1 MIQKIAII
9 GANEF
14 QNPIIQKAKEM
25 GLETH
30 VFAWQTGDIGERTAD
45 FFYPISITEKEK
57 ILEKCREI
65 GISSVISIAS
75 DLAVLTVN
83 YIARALGFPCNS
95 EWTDSVSTNK
105 FLMRDAFERAG
116 ISTPKHITTDLNNKF
131 LLPDDFT
138 YPVIVKPT
146 DRSGSRGVSKVN
158 TPSELEEAI
167 FAACSQSFAGKAI
180 IEEYIEGPEYSCEC
194 INWNGQHRILAY
206 TKKYTTN
213 APHFIET
220 GHDQPSDIPEDMLPD
235 INAAMLDVLD
245 ALKITWGA
253 AHIEF
258 RITPEGTVRIIEAG
272 ARMGG
277 DCIGSDLVELSTGY
291 DFLRMVIDVSYGRNP
306 DFKLLHKPF
315 PSCVRFIMN
324 KEDVMKF
331 EEIRRDYPGQ
341 IWRASEFQIEDR
353 RIVDSASRFGYYILR
368 KE

>member
-1 MIQKIAII
+1 MKQKIAII

-14 QNPIIQKAKEM
+14 QNPLIQKAKDM

-30 VFAWQTGDIGERTAD
+30 VFAWQTGDIGEKTAD

-65 GISSVISIAS
+65 GISSVVSIAS

-83 YIARALGFPCNS
+83 YIARALGFPCNN

-105 FLMRDAFERAG
+105 FLMRGALERAG
-116 ISTPKHITTDLNNKF
+116 ISTPKYTTTDLKDMF
-131 LLPDDFT
+131 LLPNDFT

-146 DRSGSRGVSKVN
+146 DRSGSRGVSKVDA
-158 TPSELEEAI
+158 PSDLKEAI
-167 FAACSQSFAGKAI
+167 IAACGQSFTGKAI
-180 IEEYIEGPEYSCEC
+180 IEEYIKGPEYSCEC
-194 INWNGQHRILAY
+194 INWNGQHKILAY
-206 TKKYTTN
+206 TKKHTTN

-220 GHDQPSDIPEDMLPD
+220 GHDQPSDIPEDMLPAV
-235 INAAMLDVLD
+235 NTAMLDVLE
-245 ALKITWGA
+245 ALKIVWGA

-258 RITPEGTVRIIEAG
+258 RITSDGTVRIIEAG

-306 DFKLLHKPF
+306 NFELRRRPT

-324 KEDVMKF
+324 KGDLIKF
-331 EEIRRDYPGQ
+331 EEIRKNYPGQ

-353 RIVDSASRFGYYILR
+353 RIVDSASRFGFYILR

>member
-1 MIQKIAII
+1 MVQKIAII

-14 QNPIIQKAKEM
+14 QNPLIQKAKNM

-30 VFAWQTGDIGERTAD
+30 AFAWQTGDIGEKTAD

-57 ILEKCREI
+57 ILDKCREI
-65 GISSVISIAS
+65 GISSVTSIAS

-95 EWTDSVSTNK
+95 EWTDSASTNK
-105 FLMRDAFERAG
+105 YLMRKAFKQAG
-116 ISTPKHITTDLNNKF
+116 IPTPKFMTVDLNDECV
-131 LLPDDFT
+131 LPDDFI

-146 DRSGSRGVSKVN
+146 DRSGSRGVNKVN
-158 TPSELEEAI
+158 APSELKEAVI
-167 FAACSQSFAGKAI
+167 AACGQSFSGKAI

-194 INWNGQHRILAY
+194 INWNGHHKILAY

-220 GHDQPSDIPEDMLPD
+220 GHDQPADIPEDMLPAVD
-235 INAAMLDVLD
+235 AAMLDVLD
-245 ALKITWGA
+245 ALKIVWGA

-258 RITPEGTVRIIEAG
+258 RISPDGTVRIIEAG

-291 DFLRMVIDVSYGRNP
+291 DFLRMVIDASYGRNP
-306 DFKLLHKPF
+306 DFTLCQKPV

-324 KEDVMKF
+324 EEDLTKF
-331 EEIRRDYPGQ
+331 EKIRQDYPGQ
-341 IWRASEFQIEDR
+341 IWRASKFQIENKC
-353 RIVDSASRFGYYILR
+353 IVDSASRFGYYILR